1 MNFENYQ
8 KTKEELEKEIKN
20 NQEKMNEY
28 DEKSRMAQVN
38 KFEYKI
44 GLILGISALSYF
56 FLFILPTLL
65 TSNSLISSLVL
76 ILPGEG
82 VSGIIIGASLIV
94 GTMGL
99 KVIQKINK
107 LKKRFTS
114 FSNAR
119 TETEKLEEQVTYS
132 IELEK
137 AYNKK
142 CAIKETIDSLMINQ
156 MISLSTKNEKKISQP
171 HKETKNTVL
180 ALSKLLRE
188 KQEELD
194 VLVTKQ
200 TLHEM
205 FWKINRSK
213 ADKFF
218 DILAS
223 AGIASLLSI
232 FIFMAPMIS
241 ELVTYQSVLTSV
253 LAPFIVSAVITS
265 GYMIKRNRNYTKAFH
280 NLNKKLG
287 KNALSNNKK
296 TVYEEEKGLSKSI
309 SAKIKEVSIILLEL
323 QEQKR
328 ILESFTNGKSAHTL
342 EKSLE
347 KVQTIETEKQ
357 QLNSEIVVQEETEM
371 STEGEEKPKQKVYS
385 IFQKKTFNSDNK

>member
-28 DEKSRMAQVN
+28 DEKSRMAKVN

-265 GYMIKRNRNYTKAFH
+265 GYMIKRNRDYTKAFH

-309 SAKIKEVSIILLEL
+309 SAKIKEVSMILLEL

-371 STEGEEKPKQKVYS
+371 STEGEEKPKQKIYS
-385 IFQKKTFNSDNK
+385 IFQKRPFNSDNK

>member
-8 KTKEELEKEIKN
+8 KTKEELEKEKKN

-137 AYNKK
+137 VYNKK

-309 SAKIKEVSIILLEL
+309 SAKIKEVSMILLEL

-371 STEGEEKPKQKVYS
+371 STEGEEKPKQKIYS
-385 IFQKKTFNSDNK
+385 IFQKRPFNSDNK

>member
-1 MNFENYQ
+1 
-8 KTKEELEKEIKN
+8 
-20 NQEKMNEY
+20 
-28 DEKSRMAQVN
+28 
-38 KFEYKI
+38 
-44 GLILGISALSYF
+44 
-56 FLFILPTLL
+56 
-65 TSNSLISSLVL
+65 
-76 ILPGEG
+76 
-82 VSGIIIGASLIV
+82 
-94 GTMGL
+94 
-99 KVIQKINK
+99 
-107 LKKRFTS
+107 
-114 FSNAR
+114 
-119 TETEKLEEQVTYS
+119 
-132 IELEK
+132 
-137 AYNKK
+137 
-142 CAIKETIDSLMINQ
+142 

-296 TVYEEEKGLSKSI
+296 TVYEEEKGLYPY
-309 SAKIKEVSIILLEL
+309 ILL
-323 QEQKR
+323 
-328 ILESFTNGKSAHTL
+328 INAY
-342 EKSLE
+342 
-347 KVQTIETEKQ
+347 
-357 QLNSEIVVQEETEM
+357 EIVTKGDFKDTKNSYPDDDIELEECLHIM
-371 STEGEEKPKQKVYS
+371 NKCLNEEALAEDVISLAEKNGLIKNTDKMMTKSEKTINYEDFCTLLYRMLNHHMGHYFKFYDDEWTYS
-385 IFQKKTFNSDNK
+385 FYRKEKTDEKGYRYRDYLDYVKNQDVKGFYVSDIYK

>member
-137 AYNKK
+137 VYNKK

-309 SAKIKEVSIILLEL
+309 SAKIKEVSMILLEL

-328 ILESFTNGKSAHTL
+328 I
-342 EKSLE
+342 
-347 KVQTIETEKQ
+347 I
-357 QLNSEIVVQEETEM
+357 
-371 STEGEEKPKQKVYS
+371 Y
-385 IFQKKTFNSDNK
+385 

>member
-1 MNFENYQ
+1 
-8 KTKEELEKEIKN
+8 
-20 NQEKMNEY
+20 
-28 DEKSRMAQVN
+28 
-38 KFEYKI
+38 
-44 GLILGISALSYF
+44 
-56 FLFILPTLL
+56 
-65 TSNSLISSLVL
+65 
-76 ILPGEG
+76 
-82 VSGIIIGASLIV
+82 
-94 GTMGL
+94 
-99 KVIQKINK
+99 
-107 LKKRFTS
+107 
-114 FSNAR
+114 
-119 TETEKLEEQVTYS
+119 
-132 IELEK
+132 
-137 AYNKK
+137 
-142 CAIKETIDSLMINQ
+142 MINQ

-309 SAKIKEVSIILLEL
+309 SAKIKEVSMILLEL

-385 IFQKKTFNSDNK
+385 IFQKKPFNSDNK

>member
-137 AYNKK
+137 VYNKK

-309 SAKIKEVSIILLEL
+309 SAKIKEVSMILLEL

-371 STEGEEKPKQKVYS
+371 STEGEEKPKQKIYS
-385 IFQKKTFNSDNK
+385 IFQKRPFNSDNK

>member
-28 DEKSRMAQVN
+28 DEKSRMAKVN

-137 AYNKK
+137 VYNKK

-241 ELVTYQSVLTSV
+241 ELVTYQSILTSV

-309 SAKIKEVSIILLEL
+309 SAKIKEVSMILLEL

-385 IFQKKTFNSDNK
+385 IFQKKPFNSDNK

>member
-28 DEKSRMAQVN
+28 DEKSRMAKVN

-44 GLILGISALSYF
+44 GLILGISALSYL

-65 TSNSLISSLVL
+65 ASNSLISSLVL

-137 AYNKK
+137 AYN
-142 CAIKETIDSLMINQ
+142 
-156 MISLSTKNEKKISQP
+156 
-171 HKETKNTVL
+171 
-180 ALSKLLRE
+180 
-188 KQEELD
+188 
-194 VLVTKQ
+194 
-200 TLHEM
+200 
-205 FWKINRSK
+205 
-213 ADKFF
+213 
-218 DILAS
+218 
-223 AGIASLLSI
+223 
-232 FIFMAPMIS
+232 
-241 ELVTYQSVLTSV
+241 
-253 LAPFIVSAVITS
+253 
-265 GYMIKRNRNYTKAFH
+265 
-280 NLNKKLG
+280 
-287 KNALSNNKK
+287 
-296 TVYEEEKGLSKSI
+296 
-309 SAKIKEVSIILLEL
+309 
-323 QEQKR
+323 
-328 ILESFTNGKSAHTL
+328 
-342 EKSLE
+342 
-347 KVQTIETEKQ
+347 
-357 QLNSEIVVQEETEM
+357 
-371 STEGEEKPKQKVYS
+371 
-385 IFQKKTFNSDNK
+385 

>member
-137 AYNKK
+137 VYNKK

-309 SAKIKEVSIILLEL
+309 SAKIKEVSMILLEL

-371 STEGEEKPKQKVYS
+371 STEGEEKPKQK
-385 IFQKKTFNSDNK
+385 INK